1 MSEPSSRICILGGGF
16 GGLYTALRLSQFPWE
31 PFPEPEITLVDR
43 GDRFLFSPL
52 LYELVTEELQTWEI
66 APTFEDLLAGTPIR
80 FQQAT
85 VTGIDIESRQV
96 QLADSAN
103 LTYDQLVIAIGG
115 KTPLDGVPGAK
126 DCAIP
131 FRTLADALRL
141 KQRLRLLEESDA
153 EKIRIAIVGGGYSG
167 VELACKLADRLG
179 ERGRIRIVERGETI
193 LSNSAQFNQ
202 EAATKALEARR
213 IWVDLETEVT
223 SIEPE
228 SLSLNYKGQVDTIP
242 VNLVLW
248 TVGNQVS
255 ELMQTLPL
263 KQSPRGLLLTEPTLQ
278 VLERREIF
286 ALGDAAECREAAGQ
300 SLPATAQVALQ
311 QADYCAWNLWAS
323 LTGRTLLPF
332 RYQPLGEM
340 LALGTDSAAVSGF
353 GLQFDGL
360 LGYLA
365 RRLVYL
371 YRLPTLSQQLAVGVN
386 WLAQPLLEW
395 LSDE

>member
-1 MSEPSSRICILGGGF
+1 MSERPSRICILGGGF

-31 PFPEPEITLVDR
+31 PHAEPEITLIDR

-52 LYELVTEELQTWEI
+52 LYELVAGELQAWEI
-66 APTFEDLLAGTPIR
+66 APLFEDLLAGTLIR

-85 VTGIDIESRQV
+85 VTGIDIEAQQV
-96 QLADSAN
+96 QLADTAN
-103 LTYDQLVIAIGG
+103 LSYDQLVIAIGG
-115 KTPLDGVPGAK
+115 STPLDVVPGAK
-126 DCAIP
+126 EFAIP

-141 KQRLRLLEESDA
+141 KQQLRLLEESGA

-167 VELACKLADRLG
+167 VELACKLAARLG

-193 LSNSAQFNQ
+193 LSSSSQFNR
-202 EAATKALEARR
+202 ETAKKALEEQR
-213 IWVDLETEVT
+213 IWVDIATEVT
-223 SIEPE
+223 SVEAG
-228 SLSLNYKGQVDTIP
+228 SLSLSYKGQVDTIP

-255 ELMQTLPL
+255 ELIQTLPL
-263 KQSPRGLLLTEPTLQ
+263 KHSQRGLLVTEATLQ
-278 VLERREIF
+278 IPEHSAIF
-286 ALGDAAECREAAGQ
+286 AIGDAAECQEAEGQ

-323 LTGRTLLPF
+323 LQGKPLLPF
-332 RYQPLGEM
+332 RYQALGEM
-340 LALGTDSAAVSGF
+340 LVLGTNSAVVSGF

-395 LSDE
+395 FSDD